1 MVCKVPSSEHEA
13 YRIAPGMDIA
23 AAFKEQLLYPK
34 DWYGC
39 GGRERSL
46 SILEYSVLL
55 NVLVLCAWG
64 GRVIIVF
71 SVLLPSTGSEKQK
84 YTEK

>member
-34 DWYGC
+34 DWYVYAE
-39 GGRERSL
+39 GGRGHYL
-46 SILEYSVLL
+46 YS
-55 NVLVLCAWG
+55 
-64 GRVIIVF
+64 
-71 SVLLPSTGSEKQK
+71 STV
-84 YTEK
+84 YCNNWRL

>member
-34 DWYGC
+34 DWYVYAE
-39 GGRERSL
+39 GGRGHYV
-46 SILEYSVLL
+46 YSSTVY
-55 NVLVLCAWG
+55 C
-64 GRVIIVF
+64 
-71 SVLLPSTGSEKQK
+71 SV
-84 YTEK
+84 Y